1 MLHRGNDLIAE
12 SVVIGQTAVVV
23 GRMMMTKIRS
33 LAVFCGSRVGVD
45 PVYAAAG
52 RTLGSGL
59 ARMGIRLV
67 YGGGRIGIMGVVADA
82 VLTGGGTVLGVIPRF
97 LTDMEVAHAGATEM
111 VVTES
116 MHVRKA
122 RLYEEA
128 DAFLVMPGGL
138 GTFDETFEVITWK
151 QLGLHN
157 KPILIA
163 NIAGWAEPLLGLVEH
178 AIERGFAA
186 PESRTFYEMA
196 GSAEAVLDRLETLKP
211 GTGESAKRM

>member
-1 MLHRGNDLIAE
+1 M
-12 SVVIGQTAVVV
+12 T
-23 GRMMMTKIRS
+23 MTKIHS

-52 RTLGSGL
+52 RTLGAGL
-59 ARMGIRLV
+59 ARMGVRLV

-97 LTDMEVAHAGATEM
+97 LTEMEVAHAGATEM

-151 QLGLHN
+151 QLGLHD

-163 NIAGWAEPLLGLVEH
+163 NIDGWAVPLLGLIEH

-186 PESRTFYEMA
+186 PKSRTFYEVA
-196 GSAEAVLDRLETLKP
+196 RSAEAVLDRLETLEP
-211 GTGESAKRM
+211 GAGGSAKRM

>member
-1 MLHRGNDLIAE
+1 
-12 SVVIGQTAVVV
+12 
-23 GRMMMTKIRS
+23 MMMTQIHS

-45 PVYAAAG
+45 PAYAAAG
-52 RTLGSGL
+52 RTLGAGL

-97 LTDMEVAHAGATEM
+97 LTAMEVAHAGATEM

-116 MHVRKA
+116 MHVRKT
-122 RLYEEA
+122 RLYEES

-138 GTFDETFEVITWK
+138 GTFDEAFEVITWK
-151 QLGLHN
+151 QLGLHD

-163 NIAGWAEPLLGLVEH
+163 NIDGWAEPLLGLIEH

-186 PESRTFYEMA
+186 PKSRMLYEVIVN
-196 GSAEAVLDRLETLKP
+196 AEAVLDRLETLRP
-211 GTGESAKRM
+211 GAGGPAERM